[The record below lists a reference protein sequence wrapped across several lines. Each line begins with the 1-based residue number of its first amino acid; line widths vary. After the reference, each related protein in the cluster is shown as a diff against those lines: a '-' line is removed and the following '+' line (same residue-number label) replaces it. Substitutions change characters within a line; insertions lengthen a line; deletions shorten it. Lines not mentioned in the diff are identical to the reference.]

1 MTCDVLETK
10 FGTAKIGQNG
20 YFKISSAKE
29 GNGGKFL
36 HRLILEDFYNI
47 TLPDDW
53 VVHHND
59 GNKLNNNV
67 WNLIPMP
74 RSEHSSMHNKGNEG
88 IWKGKHLPKQMRE
101 NISQANKGR
110 VFTKEWCEKISKSKK
125 GKSVSIET
133 RKKLSKLNSGK
144 NNKMYGKNHTE
155 ESKLKMSKSRKGVF
169 PSKEHRLKLS
179 KKRNST
185 GFYNV
190 YKKKDN
196 SCKQGFIWR
205 YQVRLENKIIS
216 VNSVDLVQLKQKVL
230 NKNLVWEIVDIE
242 KAKATLESVG
252 LTMEMIL

>member
-74 RSEHSSMHNKGNEG
+74 RSEHSSMHNKGNEC

-101 NISQANKGR
+101 NISRANKGR

-169 PSKEHRLKLS
+169 PNKEHRLNLS
-179 KKRNST
+179 KVKSSS

-190 YKKKDN
+190 LKKKDE

-205 YQVRLENKIIS
+205 YQTTIENKIIRI
-216 VNSVDLVQLKQKVL
+216 NSVDLIKLKQKVL
-230 NKNLVWEIVDIE
+230 DKNLIWEIVNIE
-242 KAKATLESVG
+242 KAKNTLESVG
-252 LTMEMIL
+252 LSLEDIQ